1 MANEM
6 KRNIIPGIAFA
17 VLLFLAPVRI
27 SGQQLPVYSQY
38 MMNKFLIN
46 PAVAGSEGYTAFNL
60 TTRKQWLG
68 IKDAPLT
75 FAASAQTRLQ
85 RNGTASRRTSVRR
98 RGHTSRAGRVG
109 LGGYVFNDRHG
120 LVGRSGIQ
128 LTYAYHIPFDRSQL
142 SFGLSGTFWQFR
154 LDRGAARLFDPND
167 ELFNSMDNTLF
178 IPDANLGI
186 YYSDERFF
194 AGFSADQLF
203 QSSFKFGGKGYD
215 EYKLYRHFYLMG
227 GYNFMVS
234 DDVAVEPT
242 MLFKTTHEF
251 TFQLDLTANVYF
263 IENYWAG
270 ISYRTPS
277 TLVLMGG
284 VRVDK
289 FYFGYAFDFTFNSIM
304 YHSYGSHEIMIAMKM
319 GDSSRRFKWLQRY

>member
-1 MANEM
+1 
-6 KRNIIPGIAFA
+6 
-17 VLLFLAPVRI
+17 L
-27 SGQQLPVYSQY
+27 
-38 MMNKFLIN
+38 
-46 PAVAGSEGYTAFNL
+46 
-60 TTRKQWLG
+60 
-68 IKDAPLT
+68 
-75 FAASAQTRLQ
+75 
-85 RNGTASRRTSVRR
+85 
-98 RGHTSRAGRVG
+98 
-109 LGGYVFNDRHG
+109 
-120 LVGRSGIQ
+120 Q
-128 LTYAYHIPFDRSQL
+128 LTYAYHIPLDRSQL

-154 LDRGAARLFDPND
+154 LDRESARLFNPDD
-167 ELFNSMDNTLF
+167 ELFNSMDNALF

-215 EYKLYRHFYLMG
+215 EYKLYRHFYVMG

-234 DDVAVEPT
+234 DKVAVEPT
-242 MLFKTTHEF
+242 MLIKTTN
-251 TFQLDLTANVYF
+251 QWNIQMDLTANVYF
-263 IENYWAG
+263 IEDYWAG

-289 FYFGYAFDFTFNSIM
+289 FYFGYAFDFSFNSIM
-304 YHSYGSHEIMIAMKM
+304 YHSYGSHEILIAMKL